1 MTDGRMGE
9 LKHRGLGFA
18 NRSCK
23 FFKPLFKTLS
33 GLLGSGHVT
42 ARPKLQEVSDRTGVS
57 LATVS
62 RVLNGKAGVAGA
74 TRQLVLDAVADLGYT
89 PQPAHVTKAPVV
101 GIITPEL
108 DNPIFP
114 TIAQTIEAR
123 LARRGIMSMVCPS
136 TSETI
141 NEQDY
146 LNRLLDWEATGAVV
160 INGRYAAPRLGFD
173 PYVDLERRGMKV
185 VLVNG
190 LTGRSPVPAVAVD
203 IRAGAMV
210 ATRHLIGLGHRRIG
224 VLTGPGRYAS
234 SDELISGYGIAMAKA
249 ELDMSDE
256 WVSETLYT
264 LEGGR
269 AGVAGLL
276 EAGVTGIVC
285 GSDMM
290 AIGAIAGVRAWGMS
304 VPGDVSVVGFD
315 GTQMVM
321 FTDPPLTTLRQPIG
335 RMASTVASLIDSPET
350 AGRHVHMFNPDLI
363 IGGSTGPVP
372 V

>member
-1 MTDGRMGE
+1 M
-9 LKHRGLGFA
+9 
-18 NRSCK
+18 
-23 FFKPLFKTLS
+23 
-33 GLLGSGHVT
+33 T

-62 RVLNGKAGVAGA
+62 RVLNGKAGVAIP
-74 TRQLVLDAVADLGYT
+74 TRQLVLDAVADLGYE
-89 PQPAHVTKAPVV
+89 PQPARTAKSQVV
-101 GIITPEL
+101 GIVTPEL

-123 LARRGIMSMVCPS
+123 LARNEIMSMVCPS

-146 LNRLLDWEATGAVV
+146 LNRFVEWEATGVV
-160 INGRYAAPRLGFD
+160 IINGRYAAPELGFD
-173 PYVDLERRGMKV
+173 PYVELARRGLKV

-203 IRAGAMV
+203 IRAGAMT

-234 SDELISGYGIAMAKA
+234 SDELISGYGIAMSKA
-249 ELDMSDE
+249 DHEMSDN
-256 WVSETLYT
+256 WVAETLYT

-276 EAGVTGIVC
+276 ESGVTGIIC
-285 GSDMM
+285 GSDLM
-290 AIGAIAGVRAWGMS
+290 ALGAIAGVRAWGMS

-315 GTQMVM
+315 GTQMMM
-321 FTDPPLTTLRQPIG
+321 FTDPPLTTLRQPIS
-335 RMASTVASLIDSPET
+335 RMAATVASLIESPEN
-350 AGRHVHMFNPDLI
+350 AGPHVHMFNPDLI
-363 IGGSTGPVP
+363 IGGSTGPAP

>member
-1 MTDGRMGE
+1 MT
-9 LKHRGLGFA
+9 
-18 NRSCK
+18 
-23 FFKPLFKTLS
+23 T
-33 GLLGSGHVT
+33 
-42 ARPKLQEVSDRTGVS
+42 RPKLQDVSDRTGVS

-62 RVLNGKAGVAGA
+62 RVLNGKAGVAA
-74 TRQLVLDAVADLGYT
+74 PTRQLVLDAVADLGYAA
-89 PQPAHVTKAPVV
+89 QPARVTKAPVV

-114 TIAQTIEAR
+114 TFAQTIEAR
-123 LARRGIMSMVCPS
+123 LARRGMMSMVCPS
-136 TSETI
+136 TSETV

-146 LNRLLDWEATGAVV
+146 LNRFVEWETTGVVV
-160 INGRYAAPRLGFD
+160 INGRYAAPELGFD
-173 PYVDLERRGMKV
+173 PYVELERRGMRV

-190 LTGRSPVPAVAVD
+190 LTGRAPVPAVAVD
-203 IRAGAMV
+203 IRAGAIT
-210 ATRHLIGLGHRRIG
+210 ATRHLVGLGHRRIG

-234 SDELISGYGIAMAKA
+234 SDELVAGYGIAMTQAR
-249 ELDMSDE
+249 LDMSDD
-256 WVSETLYT
+256 WLSETLYT
-264 LEGGR
+264 IEGGR

-290 AIGAIAGVRAWGMS
+290 AIGAIAGVRSWGMD

-335 RMASTVASLIDSPET
+335 RMAGTVASLIESPQNS
-350 AGRHVHMFNPDLI
+350 AGHVHMFDPDLI
-363 IGGSTGPVP
+363 VGASTGPR
-372 V
+372 

>member
-1 MTDGRMGE
+1 MT
-9 LKHRGLGFA
+9 
-18 NRSCK
+18 S
-23 FFKPLFKTLS
+23 
-33 GLLGSGHVT
+33 
-42 ARPKLQEVSDRTGVS
+42 RPKLQEVSDRTGVS

-62 RVLNGKAGVAGA
+62 RVLNGKAGVAA
-74 TRQLVLDAVADLGYT
+74 PTRQLVLDAVADLGYAA
-89 PQPAHVTKAPVV
+89 QPARVTKAPVV

-114 TIAQTIEAR
+114 TFAQTIEAR
-123 LARRGIMSMVCPS
+123 LARRGMMSMVCPS
-136 TSETI
+136 TSETV

-146 LNRLLDWEATGAVV
+146 LNRFVEWETTGVVV
-160 INGRYAAPRLGFD
+160 INGRYAAPELGFD
-173 PYVDLERRGMKV
+173 PYVELERRGMKV

-203 IRAGAMV
+203 IRAGAIT
-210 ATRHLIGLGHRRIG
+210 ATRHLAGLGHRRIG
-224 VLTGPGRYAS
+224 VLTGPSRYAS
-234 SDELISGYGIAMAKA
+234 SDELVAGYGIAMTKA
-249 ELDMSDE
+249 DLPMSDD
-256 WVSETLYT
+256 WLSETLYT

-290 AIGAIAGVRAWGMS
+290 AIGAIAGVRAWGMN
-304 VPGDVSVVGFD
+304 VPSDVSVVGFD

-335 RMASTVASLIDSPET
+335 RMAATVASLIESPET
-350 AGRHVHMFNPDLI
+350 SGNHVHMFNPDLI
-363 IGGSTGPVP
+363 IGGSTGPAP
-372 V
+372 VR

>member
-1 MTDGRMGE
+1 M
-9 LKHRGLGFA
+9 
-18 NRSCK
+18 
-23 FFKPLFKTLS
+23 
-33 GLLGSGHVT
+33 T

-62 RVLNGKAGVAGA
+62 RVLNGKAGVAIP
-74 TRQLVLDAVADLGYT
+74 TRQLVLDAVADLGYE
-89 PQPAHVTKAPVV
+89 PQPARTAKSQVV
-101 GIITPEL
+101 GIVTPEL

-123 LARRGIMSMVCPS
+123 LARNEIMSMVCPS

-146 LNRLLDWEATGAVV
+146 LNRFVEWEATGVVV
-160 INGRYAAPRLGFD
+160 INGRYAAPELGFD
-173 PYVDLERRGMKV
+173 PYIELARRGLKV

-203 IRAGAMV
+203 IRAGAMT

-234 SDELISGYGIAMAKA
+234 SDELISGYGIAMSKA
-249 ELDMSDE
+249 DHEMSDN
-256 WVSETLYT
+256 WVAETLYT

-276 EAGVTGIVC
+276 ESGVTGIIC
-285 GSDMM
+285 GSDLM
-290 AIGAIAGVRAWGMS
+290 ALGAIAGVRAWGMS

-315 GTQMVM
+315 GTQMMM
-321 FTDPPLTTLRQPIG
+321 FTDPPLTTLRQPIS
-335 RMASTVASLIDSPET
+335 RMAATVASLIESPEN
-350 AGRHVHMFNPDLI
+350 AGPHVHMFNPDLI
-363 IGGSTGPVP
+363 IGGSTGPAP

>member
-1 MTDGRMGE
+1 MT
-9 LKHRGLGFA
+9 
-18 NRSCK
+18 S
-23 FFKPLFKTLS
+23 
-33 GLLGSGHVT
+33 
-42 ARPKLQEVSDRTGVS
+42 RPKLQEVSERTGVS

-74 TRQLVLDAVADLGYT
+74 TRQLVLDAVAELGYA
-89 PQPAHVTKAPVV
+89 PRPARSGQSPVV

-114 TIAQTIEAR
+114 TFAQTIEAR
-123 LARRGIMSMVCPS
+123 LARREIMSLVCPS

-146 LNRLLDWEATGAVV
+146 LDRFVEWEATGVVV
-160 INGRYAAPRLGFD
+160 INGRYAAPELGFD
-173 PYVDLERRGMKV
+173 PYVELERRGLNV

-190 LTGRSPVPAVAVD
+190 LTGRCPVPAVAVD
-203 IRAGAMV
+203 IRDGAMT

-249 ELDMSDE
+249 ELPMSDD

-269 AGVAGLL
+269 AGVASLL
-276 EAGVTGIVC
+276 EADVTGIVC
-285 GSDMM
+285 GSDLM
-290 AIGAIAGVRAWGMS
+290 AVGAIAGVRAWGKS
-304 VPGDVSVVGFD
+304 VPEDVSVVGFD
-315 GTQMVM
+315 GTQMM
-321 FTDPPLTTLRQPIG
+321 LFTDPPLTTLRQPIG
-335 RMASTVASLIDSPET
+335 RMATTVATLIDAPEN
-350 AGRHVHMFNPDLI
+350 ASGHVHMFQPDLVT
-363 IGGSTGPVP
+363 GGSTGPAP
-372 V
+372 HR

>member
-1 MTDGRMGE
+1 M
-9 LKHRGLGFA
+9 A
-18 NRSCK
+18 S
-23 FFKPLFKTLS
+23 P
-33 GLLGSGHVT
+33 
-42 ARPKLQEVSDRTGVS
+42 
-57 LATVS
+57 
-62 RVLNGKAGVAGA
+62 
-74 TRQLVLDAVADLGYT
+74 TRQLVLDAVAKLGYT
-89 PQPAHVTKAPVV
+89 PQPVRVTKAPVV

-114 TIAQTIEAR
+114 TFAQTIEAQ
-123 LARRGIMSMVCPS
+123 LARRGMMSMVCPS
-136 TSETI
+136 TSETV

-146 LNRLLDWEATGAVV
+146 LNRFVEWEATGVV
-160 INGRYAAPRLGFD
+160 IINGRYAAPELGFD
-173 PYVDLERRGMKV
+173 PYVDLERRGMRV

-203 IRAGAMV
+203 IRAGAMT

-224 VLTGPGRYAS
+224 VLTGPTRYAS

-249 ELDMSDE
+249 ELEMSDD

-269 AGVAGLL
+269 AGVAVLL

-285 GSDMM
+285 GSDLM

-304 VPGDVSVVGFD
+304 VPGDVSIVGFD

-335 RMASTVASLIDSPET
+335 RMAATVASLTESPET
-350 AGRHVHMFNPDLI
+350 AGSHVHMFNPDLI
-363 IGGSTGPVP
+363 IGGSTGPAP
-372 V
+372 GR